1 MIVHD
6 NELTNQRFDN
16 TRNRDSG
23 FIVVVDLLDVLAR
36 DDRVV
41 TFANRLQHLLPV
53 LFLRSLERNE
63 PFIV

>member
-23 FIVVVDLLDVLAR
+23 FIVVVDFLDVLAR

-53 LFLRSLERNE
+53 LFLRSLERNK

>member
-16 TRNRDSG
+16 TRNRDSC
-23 FIVVVDLLDVLAR
+23 FIVVVDFLDVLAR

-53 LFLRSLERNE
+53 LFLRSLERNK